1 MAQYDPARV
10 SLNWN
15 GIRIYGFA
23 PDTFVSVERDE
34 DSFSKEVGAAGDVVR
49 IQSQNRGGKITFTLQ
64 AQSPVN
70 DLLSAAQ
77 NADQESGDVVG
88 PAMLKD
94 NNGTSLAEA
103 DESWLLRPANMEY
116 GTDGG
121 TREWVLDCSEL
132 RMHSGGSTR
141 P

>member
-1 MAQYDPARV
+1 MAQYDPGRV

-23 PDTFVSVERDE
+23 PDTFIKVERDE
-34 DSFSKEVGAAGDVVR
+34 DSFKKETGADGATVR
-49 IQSQNRGGKITFTLQ
+49 IQSQKRGGKITFTLQ

-88 PAMLKD
+88 AAFMKD
-94 NNGTSLAEA
+94 NNGNSVAEA
-103 DESWLLRPANMEY
+103 DESWLLRPADMEFSE
-116 GTDGG
+116 DGG
-121 TREWVLDCSEL
+121 SREWVIDCSEL
-132 RMHSGGSTR
+132 RMFAGGATR
-141 P
+141 